1 MKIITGLAL
10 LAVLGTASVPLRAD
24 GAYVLGG
31 IGGKAVYDQDF
42 DDYYAGSND
51 PYPSDWTDDYGNVLG
66 EGTVSLGWRFPG
78 VMAVEAM
85 VGVDTARE
93 ASATTYLGDSTLLIN
108 PMFTVALGPVFCWD
122 RPSWWFA
129 ESGVTELGLRAEW
142 ASISGSETVD
152 GYGSQNFSDSAPGFG
167 IFLRALNIWNPTGF
181 NIGLEVGYDYE
192 YFDDLTLSDTNGGFA
207 GNNGKQL
214 NNYRGGDAYIDNEG
228 AYLRFVIGWSQ
239 PSQVVPTLPRRRGN
253 YDDEPGGGYP
263 DYRNYGD

>member
-192 YFDDLTLSDTNGGFA
+192 YFDDL
-207 GNNGKQL
+207 
-214 NNYRGGDAYIDNEG
+214 
-228 AYLRFVIGWSQ
+228 
-239 PSQVVPTLPRRRGN
+239 
-253 YDDEPGGGYP
+253 
-263 DYRNYGD
+263 